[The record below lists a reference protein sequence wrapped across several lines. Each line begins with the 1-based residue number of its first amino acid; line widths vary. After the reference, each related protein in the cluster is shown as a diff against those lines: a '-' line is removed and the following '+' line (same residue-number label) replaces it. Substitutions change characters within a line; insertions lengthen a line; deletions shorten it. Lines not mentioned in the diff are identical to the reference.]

1 MLFSR
6 VLRSTTPLTRS
17 QWRRHLCSNCYRHQR
32 FLPPRAPLVVRSFH
46 TTNPRPSPLLPLP
59 AVLLSV
65 LKSGKLVSLVSLS
78 SKTSLTLLPHTYGR
92 DRGKLVFKLLASIP
106 LIGVTLL
113 LLVGLDQAPNT
124 SRLRLIYLT
133 EPEAEEYIN
142 LAVDQLLGNQIG
154 LIAPQE
160 DIARLWIEEVVNNIA
175 TVAVDDVRDPVR
187 LYDRLDEA
195 KKEFN
200 VILVRD
206 ASTENAMCIGPYVI
220 MYDAMLQRIGPNTD
234 RLAVILSHEIAHSLQ
249 RHFVEQNGLESLLL
263 MLTDIARAVFW
274 MFTEPL
280 GPYVNQKIDQAVAL
294 LIESGSGRSYNRI
307 LEQEADLIGLK
318 LLAKAGYNPEAA
330 IEVWETMA
338 QARKEEEEAGVHV
351 EESQKRENLEIAV
364 AEYLDSVISNWFGST
379 HPPNDERIQ
388 YMRENM
394 DEALQIHQETLKING
409 PPICSFTFEDHDD
422 DKTLNN
428 DHASEDGNT
437 TVVELEMSEKK
448 GWYRSVWD
456 WIWRPSTDTSGVPQ
470 DA

>member
-1 MLFSR
+1 MLFAR
-6 VLRSTTPLTRS
+6 ALRTATPLRT
-17 QWRRHLCSNCYRHQR
+17 QWRQQLCSNCYRHQQ
-32 FLPPRAPLVVRSFH
+32 LLQPRVPLIARPFHATNTRS
-46 TTNPRPSPLLPLP
+46 SPLLPLP

-78 SKTSLTLLPHTYGR
+78 SKTSLTLLPHTYRR

-113 LLVGLDQAPNT
+113 LLVGLDKAPNT

-133 EPEAEEYIN
+133 ETEADEYID
-142 LAVDQLLGNQIG
+142 LAVNQVLGAQAG
-154 LIAPQE
+154 LIAPR
-160 DIARLWIEEVVNNIA
+160 DSVLCKWIEEVVDNIA

-187 LYDRLDEA
+187 LYDKLDEA
-195 KKEFN
+195 KKDFR
-200 VILVRD
+200 VILVQD
-206 ASTENAMCIGPYVI
+206 GSTENAMCIGPYVI
-220 MYDAMLQRIGPNTD
+220 MYDAMLERIGPDTD

-294 LIESGSGRSYNRI
+294 LIESSSGRSYNRI

-330 IEVWETMA
+330 IEVWQSMA
-338 QARKEEEEAGVHV
+338 QFQQEITEGQV
-351 EESQKRENLEIAV
+351 EESQKRENLEIAA

-394 DEALQIHQETLKING
+394 DEAIQIYKESLKVNG
-409 PPICSFTFEDHDD
+409 PPICSFVFKDNDD
-422 DKTLNN
+422 DKTLNE
-428 DHASEDGNT
+428 DQASDDGGT
-437 TVVELEMSEKK
+437 TVVELEMNEKR
-448 GWYRSVWD
+448 GWYKSVWG
-456 WIWRPSTDTSGVPQ
+456 WIWPGGVPQ
-470 DA
+470 DV